1 MIPYQI
7 KTRGRNQIQ
16 KKGKRLIAAA
26 AWVCFLASAGT
37 GVADTTKKSSEH
49 VAQQAQQSVETAID
63 LRQETQKTRDRWT
76 REKEKLIRKYNS
88 LKQENTQLKSMND
101 ELSKQL
107 AAKTGSIEK
116 IKFQITEIE
125 KISSNIQP
133 FLETCVDDLR
143 NMVTQGLPLLI
154 KEREIRVAA
163 LEKTLADPG
172 ISSSEKFRKTMEA
185 LFIEAEYGNT
195 IEVYQKNI
203 LFDKEKVLA
212 DIFRLGRIS
221 LFCRTPDGKK
231 TGTYDRAEG
240 EWQVLDSRFNSEINR
255 AFAMGRK
262 REPIDFL
269 NLPLGRMAV
278 Q

>member
-16 KKGKRLIAAA
+16 QKGKRVILAA
-26 AWVCFLASAGT
+26 AWVCFLVSAGA
-37 GVADTTKKSSEH
+37 GAADTTKISSDPIAE
-49 VAQQAQQSVETAID
+49 QAKQSVETAID
-63 LRQETQKTRDRWT
+63 LRQETQKAKDRWT
-76 REKEKLIRKYNS
+76 REKEKLIQEYNS
-88 LKQENTQLKSMND
+88 LKQENARLKSMND
-101 ELSKQL
+101 KFSKQL
-107 AAKTGSIEK
+107 AAKTDSLEK
-116 IKFQITEIE
+116 IKFQINEIE

-133 FLETCVDDLR
+133 FLDTCLDSLR
-143 NMVTQGLPLLI
+143 TMVTQGLPLLI
-154 KEREIRVAA
+154 KEREKRVAA
-163 LEKTLADPG
+163 LEQTLADSG

-240 EWQVLDSRFNSEINR
+240 EWQVLDSRFNAEINR